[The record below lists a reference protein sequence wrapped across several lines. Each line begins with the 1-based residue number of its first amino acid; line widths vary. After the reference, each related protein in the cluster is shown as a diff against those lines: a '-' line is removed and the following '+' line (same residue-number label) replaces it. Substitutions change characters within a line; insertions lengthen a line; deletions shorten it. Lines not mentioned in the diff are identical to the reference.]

1 MLTSKCFAT
10 QASTYLFD
18 VLPNHQLSRTCTSC
32 PAWRHPDLPEE
43 VLDSQLA
50 IPQWGNVYDARKK
63 KDVHALHTK
72 MFTVREA
79 LELLNKQ
86 MQQMPTHLYK
96 MFTAYEALERAIAGL
111 KPGQL
116 ITLEDYQVGSVRGP
130 HLWRFGDNITVTLG

>member
-1 MLTSKCFAT
+1 M
-10 QASTYLFD
+10 
-18 VLPNHQLSRTCTSC
+18 
-32 PAWRHPDLPEE
+32 
-43 VLDSQLA
+43 LDSQLA

-96 MFTAYEALERAIAGL
+96 MFTAYEALKRAIAGL

-116 ITLEDYQVGSVRGP
+116 ITLEDYQVGSVVCVVCGQQ
-130 HLWRFGDNITVTLG
+130 LVVFSVWCT

>member
-1 MLTSKCFAT
+1 MKTS
-10 QASTYLFD
+10 SSRV
-18 VLPNHQLSRTCTSC
+18 VLWMT
-32 PAWRHPDLPEE
+32 AWRTGWDREEE
-43 VLDSQLA
+43 VLDSSIA

-86 MQQMPTHLYK
+86 MQQMPTHVYK

-111 KPGQL
+111 KSGQL
-116 ITLEDYQVGSVRGP
+116 IKLEDYQVGSVVYVVCGR
-130 HLWRFGDNITVTLG
+130 V